1 MKPGTPV
8 STTLLNR
15 TLVDMVSGAKSVAAT
30 DGENKEAVQ
39 KGTD

>member
-1 MKPGTPV
+1 V
-8 STTLLNR
+8 SLKAQTLHQ
-15 TLVDMVSGAKSVAAT
+15 TVSGAKSVAAT